1 MENSPPQKQGKLN
14 LASTRAPLQ
23 ANLHSALV
31 TRRACRKRGEE
42 VSDIVP
48 RMSVQAGPQPLL
60 VEVMRDETDTP
71 AEHEETVEDTHAEVV
86 FGLLGAKGTAVA
98 EEIDEADGN
107 AAVDVEDEVVLLGRG
122 HRLDGDGVVEHLA
135 AGEALLDEL
144 FDKLDTEIRVGT

>member
-1 MENSPPQKQGKLN
+1 
-14 LASTRAPLQ
+14 
-23 ANLHSALV
+23 
-31 TRRACRKRGEE
+31 
-42 VSDIVP
+42 
-48 RMSVQAGPQPLL
+48 MSVQAGPQPLL